1 MYTCIIKS
9 NQKEIYNFASMSY
22 YYKKSIRRTV
32 PLGPAASDGTILR
45 YTTFDGAPQ
54 LKRWEKVV
62 RGDLSVVCHKLL

>member
-54 LKRWEKVV
+54 LKR
-62 RGDLSVVCHKLL
+62 